1 MIRLAALAC
10 GLICGIGLIISGMAD
25 PAKVQ
30 AFLRPGAGWDPAF
43 GLSILTAALVA
54 FAGVQLHRRTG
65 RALLP
70 GRTAPKDVHVL
81 DARLVA
87 GSLIFGLGWGLSGFS
102 PGTAMLAAGQF
113 LGDGALFAAAALV
126 GILLHDVSTARGR
139 AAMKGLRSRG

>member
-1 MIRLAALAC
+1 
-10 GLICGIGLIISGMAD
+10 
-25 PAKVQ
+25 VQ

-43 GLSILTAALVA
+43 GLSILVAALVA

-70 GRTAPKDVHVL
+70 GPTSPTDVHAL

-87 GSLIFGLGWGLSGFS
+87 GSLIFGLGWGISGFS
-102 PGTAMLAAGQF
+102 PGTAMFAAGQF

-126 GILLHDVSTARGR
+126 GMLLHDVSTARGR

>member
-10 GLICGIGLIISGMAD
+10 GLLCGIGLIISGMAD

-30 AFLRPGAGWDPAF
+30 AFLRPGAGWDASF
-43 GLSILTAALVA
+43 GLSILAATLVA
-54 FAGVQLHRRTG
+54 FAGVHLHHRRG

-70 GRTAPKDVHVL
+70 GPTAPTEAHVL

-102 PGTAMLAAGQF
+102 PGTAMVAAGQF

-126 GILLHDVSTARGR
+126 GMLLHDVSTTRGR